1 MNRSRPVSDE
11 LHPAV
16 YKAMIGLAIVLIL
29 SIWSLSGTKDEN
41 LIRAVIS
48 ALVFFAVLIP
58 TAAWWTWRRHRAR
71 AATQQHDESFRDW
84 ESDEFVAWQDRMTG
98 RAAAIQVLLPLA
110 AVSLGMMVFAIL
122 AHVLA

>member
-1 MNRSRPVSDE
+1 MEPDRPVSDT
-11 LHPAV
+11 LHATV
-16 YKAMIGLAIVLIL
+16 YKAMIGLAIVLVL
-29 SIWSLSGTKDEN
+29 SIWSLVGTESEN
-41 LIRAVIS
+41 LARAVIT

-58 TAAWWTWRRHRAR
+58 TAVWWTWRRHQSR
-71 AATQQHDESFRDW
+71 AALQRDAESFKDW

-122 AHVLA
+122 DRVLA

>member
-1 MNRSRPVSDE
+1 MDHDRPVSDE
-11 LHPAV
+11 LHPVV

-48 ALVFFAVLIP
+48 ALIFFAVLIP
-58 TAAWWTWRRHRAR
+58 TAAWWTWRRHRSS
-71 AATQQHDESFRDW
+71 AAAEQGAETFSDW
-84 ESDEFVAWQDRMTG
+84 ESEEFVAWQDRMTG

-110 AVSLGMMVFAIL
+110 AVSLGMLAFAIL